1 MFNFLFYTGLLTFMS
16 KEELEK
22 IPNDIENNLNEE
34 QATKNLCVHELRR
47 RLKNKQKK
55 ENIIKLMIFFTLIVL
70 IGVISLF
77 FY

>member
-1 MFNFLFYTGLLTFMS
+1 MS

-22 IPNDIENNLNEE
+22 IPNHIENNSSEVE
-34 QATKNLCVHELRR
+34 TSKNLCVHELRR
-47 RLKNKQKK
+47 RLKNKQRK
-55 ENIIKLMIFFTLIVL
+55 ESIIKVVIFFILVVL

>member
-1 MFNFLFYTGLLTFMS
+1 MS

-22 IPNDIENNLNEE
+22 FPNHIENNSNEIE
-34 QATKNLCVHELRR
+34 PTKNLCVHELRR
-47 RLKNKQKK
+47 RLKNKQRKQS
-55 ENIIKLMIFFTLIVL
+55 IIKVIIFFTLTVL

>member
-1 MFNFLFYTGLLTFMS
+1 MS

-22 IPNDIENNLNEE
+22 IPNDIENNLNETE
-34 QATKNLCVHELRR
+34 PTKNLCVHELRR
-47 RLKNKQKK
+47 RLKNKQRK
-55 ENIIKLMIFFTLIVL
+55 ENIIKVMIFFTLMVL

>member
-1 MFNFLFYTGLLTFMS
+1 MS

-22 IPNDIENNLNEE
+22 FTNHIENKSNETE
-34 QATKNLCVHELRR
+34 PTKNLCVHELRR
-47 RLKNKQKK
+47 RLKNKQQK
-55 ENIIKLMIFFTLIVL
+55 ENIIKVMIFFTLMVL

>member
-1 MFNFLFYTGLLTFMS
+1 MS

-22 IPNDIENNLNEE
+22 IPNHIEDNSNEKE
-34 QATKNLCVHELRR
+34 ATKNLCVHELRR
-47 RLKNKQKK
+47 RLKNKHRK
-55 ENIIKLMIFFTLIVL
+55 ENIIKVMIFFTLMVF

>member
-1 MFNFLFYTGLLTFMS
+1 MS

-22 IPNDIENNLNEE
+22 IPNHIDNSNETK
-34 QATKNLCVHELRR
+34 ATKNLCVHELRK
-47 RLKNKQKK
+47 RLKNKQRK
-55 ENIIKLMIFFTLIVL
+55 ESIIKVIIFFTLIIL

>member
-1 MFNFLFYTGLLTFMS
+1 MS

-22 IPNDIENNLNEE
+22 IPNDIENNLNEIE
-34 QATKNLCVHELRR
+34 PTKNLCVHELRK
-47 RLKNKQKK
+47 RLKNKQRK
-55 ENIIKLMIFFTLIVL
+55 ESIIKVIIFFTLIIF

>member
-1 MFNFLFYTGLLTFMS
+1 MS

-22 IPNDIENNLNEE
+22 FPNNIENNSNKKEP
-34 QATKNLCVHELRR
+34 TKNLCVHELRR
-47 RLKNKQKK
+47 RLKNKQRK
-55 ENIIKLMIFFTLIVL
+55 ENIIKIIIFFTLMIL

>member
-1 MFNFLFYTGLLTFMS
+1 MS

-22 IPNDIENNLNEE
+22 IPNHIENNSKETE
-34 QATKNLCVHELRR
+34 ITKNLCVHDLRK

-55 ENIIKLMIFFTLIVL
+55 ENIIKVMIFFTLMVL
-70 IGVISLF
+70 IGAISLL

>member
-1 MFNFLFYTGLLTFMS
+1 MS

-34 QATKNLCVHELRR
+34 QATKNLCVHELKK
-47 RLKNKQKK
+47 RLKNKQRK
-55 ENIIKLMIFFTLIVL
+55 ENIIKIIVFFILMIL